1 MTRPTTS
8 VLGARLDR
16 RSLVAGLVVAPALVG
31 AAFAA
36 PRGARAQENE
46 VRIGFQKGSANL
58 LVLKSW
64 GDLEGRLGELG
75 YKVSWAEFTSGPP
88 LLEAMNAGSLDFGT
102 TGAPPPIFAQA
113 AGTDLIY
120 ALATTLSPRTQAIIV
135 PEGSAIAGP
144 EGLKGKKVAVAKG
157 SSAHALLIRALQSKG
172 LAWEDV
178 EPIYLQPA
186 DAKAA
191 FEGGSVDAWSIWDPY
206 YAAEEEA
213 TGAKTIATNESVG
226 TPDRGFYLASRSFAA
241 EHEPALA
248 VLRAA
253 LEETAAWANENPSE
267 VAKLVSAET
276 GIPEAMLLKVE
287 ERRVYGVEPI
297 SAEILADQQELADL
311 FHALALIP
319 EPLVV
324 ADATLDGP
332 ETAGT

>member
-1 MTRPTTS
+1 MTRMNQSP
-8 VLGARLDR
+8 LGSRLDR

-31 AAFAA
+31 AALAA
-36 PRGARAQENE
+36 PRGARAQEE
-46 VRIGFQKGSANL
+46 ELRIGFQKGSANL
-58 LVLKSW
+58 LVLKSR

-75 YKVSWAEFTSGPP
+75 YTVSWAEFTSGPP

-120 ALATTLSPRTQAIIV
+120 ALATTPSPRTQAIIV
-135 PEGSAIAGP
+135 PTDSAIEDP

-157 SSAHALLIRALQSKG
+157 SSAHALLIRALQSTG
-172 LAWEDV
+172 LVWEDV

-191 FEGGSVDAWSIWDPY
+191 FEGGSVDAWAIWDPY
-206 YAAEEEA
+206 YAAEEAA

-241 EHEPALA
+241 EQAPALD
-248 VLRAA
+248 VLQTA
-253 LEETAAWANENPSE
+253 LEETAAWANDNPAE
-267 VAKLVSAET
+267 VAQLVSAET
-276 GIPEAMLLKVE
+276 GTPEATLLRVE

-297 SAEILADQQELADL
+297 TAEILADQQDLADL
-311 FHALALIP
+311 FYELALIP
-319 EPLVV
+319 ERLTV
-324 ADATLDGP
+324 ADATLAGTD
-332 ETAGT
+332 TAGT

>member
-1 MTRPTTS
+1 MTRS
-8 VLGARLDR
+8 WLGSRLDR
-16 RSLVAGLVVAPALVG
+16 RSLVAGLVVAPSLAG

-36 PRGARAQENE
+36 PRRVRAQENE
-46 VRIGFQKGSANL
+46 VRIGLQKGAAAL
-58 LVLKSW
+58 LVLKQR
-64 GDLEGRLGELG
+64 GELDRRLGEIG
-75 YKVSWAEFTSGPP
+75 YGVGWSEFTSGPP

-120 ALATTLSPRTQAIIV
+120 ALATTPSPRTQAIIV
-135 PEGSAIAGP
+135 PADSALRGP

-213 TGAKTIATNESVG
+213 TGARTIATNESVG

-241 EHEPALA
+241 EHGPALA
-248 VLRAA
+248 VLQAA
-253 LEETAAWANENPSE
+253 LEETSAWANENPTE
-267 VAKLVSAET
+267 MAKLVSAET
-276 GIPEAMLLKVE
+276 GIPEKTLLKVE

-297 SAEILADQQELADL
+297 NEEILADQQDLADL
-311 FHALALIP
+311 FHELALIP